1 MKEIKHKVNICLI
14 SVMDTYVSVML
25 SLKILDVSYLD
36 IFKVYVKESMWEH
49 KHRKSTYKIYNQST
63 LILLCI

>member
-1 MKEIKHKVNICLI
+1 MFYSFQERNNVKEIKHKVNICLI

-36 IFKVYVKESMWEH
+36 VFKVYVKESM
-49 KHRKSTYKIYNQST
+49 
-63 LILLCI
+63 